1 MAMDNSV
8 AYELYI
14 YTIDVYKRLANTLV
28 THNFFCK
35 LTTA

>member
-1 MAMDNSV
+1 MAMDNRV
-8 AYELYI
+8 AYELYL

-28 THNFFCK
+28 THNFFRI